1 MFVKLKKFPVFICL
15 LILVTLTSCSSTKKI
30 DADTELSP
38 VYITNTKP
46 IQLLPPSSMEGSESC
61 LQLLNGDFGTQ
72 SFSLLVYFEADENGI
87 FMTLLNDFGTD
98 MGSLSYDGSSVL
110 FESAVFPKNMKAEYI
125 LADIQNAYYKVED
138 LKANYEA
145 AGLTFEVVNDG
156 EKSIRRIKNGKKIVE
171 EITISG
177 NFIRIHNILRGYEYN
192 LTGEE

>member
-1 MFVKLKKFPVFICL
+1 MLVKLKKFPVFICL
-15 LILVTLTSCSSTKKI
+15 LILVTLTSCNSTKKI
-30 DADTELSP
+30 ESESALSP

-46 IQLLPPSSMEGSESC
+46 IQLLPPSSMNGQENC

-98 MGSLSYDGSSVL
+98 MGNLSYDGSSVL

-156 EKSIRRIKNGKKIVE
+156 EKSIRRIKNGKKTVE

-177 NFIRIHNILRGYEYN
+177 NFIKIQNILRGYEYK

>member
-1 MFVKLKKFPVFICL
+1 MLLNLKKIQVAVCL
-15 LILVTLTSCSSTKKI
+15 LILITLTSCSSTKKI
-30 DADTELSP
+30 GSESALSP

-46 IQLLPPSSMEGSESC
+46 IQLLPPSSMNGQENC
-61 LQLLNGDFGTQ
+61 LQLLNGDFGAQ

-125 LADIQNAYYKVED
+125 IADIQNAFYKVED

-145 AGLTFEVVNDG
+145 AGLTFEVANDG
-156 EKSIRRIKNGKKIVE
+156 EKSIRRIKNGKKTVE

-177 NFIRIHNILRGYEYN
+177 NFIKIQNILRGYEYK